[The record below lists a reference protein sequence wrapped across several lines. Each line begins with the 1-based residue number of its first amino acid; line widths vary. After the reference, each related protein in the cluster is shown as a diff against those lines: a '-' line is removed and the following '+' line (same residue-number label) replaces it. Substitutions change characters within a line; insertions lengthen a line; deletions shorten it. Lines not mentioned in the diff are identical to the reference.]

1 MNEKYTNF
9 FCYFLPH
16 RENVYVCTEI
26 FVILHFIL
34 SFFFGL
40 GESKISQPNQA
51 EKRMMSSSQK
61 KSDAQVSLVFV

>member
-9 FCYFLPH
+9 FLLLSASQRECICVYGNIRDIAFYPFL
-16 RENVYVCTEI
+16 
-26 FVILHFIL
+26 
-34 SFFFGL
+34 FFGL